1 MEFFATDMDSRCWG
15 QQRLL
20 LSMVIVFTLASC
32 GEKGEP
38 NMPRAVPVSETLPA
52 TDYEALLTQF
62 EQDLMAAQEAV
73 AADPVDATRFQ
84 AAQIQTNV
92 GLCLDVLGRRDE
104 SIAQLAAAA
113 DVLRALPDTF
123 AGKADTLGACAD
135 GLGLAYHGAGEHEL
149 AMERF
154 AEAIE
159 HRIAA
164 NNGMATVSKIHLGNL
179 YVSMTRYSQARALLS
194 EALNEAPTDSE
205 AVILCHS
212 ALGRFFHTIGS
223 YAEALDH
230 HGEAEGAAIGMWGED
245 SEQVAGIRSDQA
257 SALFRSGRLDEARDR
272 YVAVSG
278 YYEEHGDA
286 AGAAAIINNLANVD
300 MQRGDVEAAAAH
312 FQQAID
318 LRMDAGKTTDPELL
332 TSLSGLGYL
341 HLSNRNLEEAKAV
354 FEEAERRALEHLGE
368 QNPLTIEIRQ
378 GLGSIALAKGD
389 LGAAMMRADQAFS
402 SARDLMRQALESGT
416 EEQQIAYRKKI
427 DLMSLTCAIGDPELI
442 TERLVQTQGLV
453 LESLRDQVPVQPI
466 PDGTVTVGY
475 VRYIEYDETS
485 GRWTARYGAAIYAPG
500 KPPAWCRLATD
511 TQLRG
516 LVDALFAHMAFEQAV
531 DDGKSP
537 TAPLRKLEPV
547 LRRIHD
553 LIWKPIADRLGPD
566 VDHVAVCPDGLIS
579 AIPFAA
585 LLDGEMML
593 CEKPVPMSFFTT
605 VRDVAAKTSAR
616 KSGASLACGE
626 SVFGAGGAA
635 ESAGLKWTPPYTL
648 SLIDALREM
657 GDLPGIKREIEAL
670 HSMFETAGM
679 PLETEM
685 DAMDERAIRSRVRS
699 PRILHFASHAF
710 VLQEEPGKPEGKR
723 PTLDRTSSLERTGII
738 VGRVDPLIDGLKSGN
753 LPNAA
758 EDNILF
764 TKEIAE
770 LELSETWLV
779 TLSACSTGRGEQ
791 VSGEGVIG
799 LQRGFFAA
807 GAQHI
812 AMTLWPLSDQYAPEF
827 VAKFYGNV
835 FTTGRPDTAMWIT
848 QRDELLRLRK
858 SGASLGRA
866 VWLAG
871 AWAVS
876 SQSRSW

>member
-1 MEFFATDMDSRCWG
+1 MDFFSTDLDSRRWG

-20 LSMVIVFTLASC
+20 LSILIVITLASC

-38 NMPRAVPVSETLPA
+38 NMQRAVLVSEPLPA
-52 TDYEALLTQF
+52 TDYEAMLAQL
-62 EQDLMAAQEAV
+62 ELDLVAAQEAV
-73 AADPVDATRFQ
+73 AADPVDATRLQ
-84 AAQIQTNV
+84 MAQIQTNV
-92 GLCLDVLGRRDE
+92 GLCLDVLGRRDQ

-113 DVLRALPDTF
+113 DVLRALPDTV

-135 GLGLAYHGAGEHEL
+135 GLGLAYHGAGEHDL
-149 AMERF
+149 AMECF

-159 HRIAA
+159 HRTAA

-194 EALNEAPTDSE
+194 TALNETPTDSE
-205 AVILCHS
+205 GVILCHS
-212 ALGRFFHTIGS
+212 SLGRFFHTIGS
-223 YAEALDH
+223 YPEALDH
-230 HGEAEGAAIGMWGED
+230 HGQAEGAAIGTWGEN

-272 YVAVSG
+272 YVAVLG
-278 YYEEHGDA
+278 YYERHGDS
-286 AGAAAIINNLANVD
+286 AGAAAILNNLANVD

-312 FQQAID
+312 FEHAID
-318 LRMDAGKTTDPELL
+318 LRMDAGKITDPELL

-341 HLSNRNLEEAKAV
+341 HLSNRNLDEANAV
-354 FEEAERRALEHLGE
+354 FKEAERRALELLGE

-378 GLGSIALAKGD
+378 GLGSIALANGD
-389 LGAAMMRADQAFS
+389 RGAAMMRAGQAFS
-402 SARDLMRQALESGT
+402 SAKDLLHQALESGT
-416 EEQQIAYRKKI
+416 EEQQLSYRKNI

-442 TERLVQTQGLV
+442 ADRLVQTQGLV
-453 LESLRDQVPVQPI
+453 LESPRDEAPVQSI
-466 PDGTVTVGY
+466 PAGTVTVAY
-475 VRYIEYDETS
+475 VRYIEYEEPS
-485 GRWTARYGAAIYAPG
+485 GEWTARYGATIYALG
-500 KPPAWCRLATD
+500 KPPVWCRLATE

-553 LIWKPIADRLGPD
+553 LLWKPIADRLGND
-566 VDHVAVCPDGLIS
+566 VNHVAVCPDGIVS
-579 AIPFAA
+579 AVPFAA
-585 LLDGEMML
+585 LLDGETML
-593 CEKPVPMSFFTT
+593 CEKPLPMSFFTT
-605 VRDVAAKTSAR
+605 VRDIAARTTTR
-616 KSGASLACGE
+616 NPGASLACGE
-626 SVFGAGGAA
+626 SVFGAAGAV
-635 ESAGLKWTPPYTL
+635 ENAGLKWTPPYTR
-648 SLIDALREM
+648 SLIGALRAM
-657 GDLPGIKREIEAL
+657 GNLPGIKREIESL
-670 HSMFETAGM
+670 HSVFEAARIPM
-679 PLETEM
+679 ETEI
-685 DAMDERAIRSRVRS
+685 DALDERAIRSRVRS

-710 VLQEEPGKPEGKR
+710 VLQEEPGKAEGMR
-723 PTLDRTSSLERTGII
+723 PMLDRTSPLERTGII
-738 VGRVDPLIDGLKSGN
+738 VGSVDPLINGLKSGN
-753 LPNAA
+753 LPDAA

-764 TKEIAE
+764 TREIAE

-835 FTTGRPDTAMWIT
+835 FATGRPDAAMWIT